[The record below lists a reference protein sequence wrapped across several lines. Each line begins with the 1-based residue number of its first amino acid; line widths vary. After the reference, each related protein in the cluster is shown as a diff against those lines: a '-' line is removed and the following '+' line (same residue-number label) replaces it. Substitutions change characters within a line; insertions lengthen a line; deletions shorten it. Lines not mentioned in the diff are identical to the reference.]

1 MPDDV
6 DHLNYNYWTS
16 LTRIGCSGKIKNC
29 FPHTKRY
36 LKGEEI
42 PYFDDSLFWSSF
54 DRTESGACV
63 ALQSAPFNKDSNFNA
78 NGALLAPVFSSCNA
92 LNYFACE
99 GEGLKS
105 KYVDETKLKVK

>member
-6 DHLNYNYWTS
+6 DHLNNNYWTS

-29 FPHTKRY
+29 FPHMKRY
-36 LKGEEI
+36 LNGELI
-42 PYFDDSLFWSSF
+42 PTTDESIFWGSF
-54 DRTESGACV
+54 DRTDSGACV
-63 ALQSAPFNKDSNFNA
+63 ALQSAPLNKDSNFTA
-78 NGALLAPVFSSCNA
+78 NIALLAPVFSSCKA

-105 KYVDETKLKVK
+105 KYIDETKVK